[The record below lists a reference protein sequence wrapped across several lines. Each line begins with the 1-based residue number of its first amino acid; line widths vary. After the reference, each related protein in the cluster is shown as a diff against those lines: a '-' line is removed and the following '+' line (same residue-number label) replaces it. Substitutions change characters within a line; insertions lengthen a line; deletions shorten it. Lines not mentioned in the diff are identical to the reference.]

1 MYLTFDQADGR
12 LRRSLAY
19 ILRALWQKGLLAK
32 PDLVALPV
40 EDAIRKELQSG
51 DRLRYEFR
59 ASQRSRGKDL
69 WARRS

>member
-51 DRLRYEFR
+51 APALHWPAALERLIDSLRNE
-59 ASQRSRGKDL
+59 A
-69 WARRS
+69 